1 MSQPTPEPPARPGQS
16 AVPARSWLP
25 LWCLLAVIWGSSFLL
40 IKVGLTGFD
49 PLPLATLRNVSGAV
63 TVLLILLVLRQRL
76 PCEPI
81 AWLHAAITGLLLAG
95 LPAVLF
101 AWAETRITSVLAGL
115 FNAATPLFTAL
126 AGLLI
131 ARGQRIGPNRTL
143 GLILGFAGVA
153 VMLGAWHTPA
163 GGLAGSAAA
172 IGATV
177 CYGLGIQWQQRFL
190 TPRRE
195 SPEAM
200 VAALLICA
208 AALLV
213 VVDVGSG
220 SLQSTSWQLG
230 PTLAVVALGAIG
242 TGTAYVIFY
251 RVLRLAGPL
260 TSSTITYASPLV
272 SILLGVTLLGE
283 TLRWNQPVGAA
294 IVLTGVALVQG
305 FLRPLPERR

>member
-40 IKVGLTGFD
+40 IKGGADRVRSVAARDAAECQRGRDRLAD
-49 PLPLATLRNVSGAV
+49 PARVAAAAAV
-63 TVLLILLVLRQRL
+63 RTDRVV
-76 PCEPI
+76 C
-81 AWLHAAITGLLLAG
+81 AAITGLLLAG

-126 AGLLI
+126 AGLSSPADSGSDPT
-131 ARGQRIGPNRTL
+131 ARSGSSSASP
-143 GLILGFAGVA
+143 
-153 VMLGAWHTPA
+153 AWPSCSAQHTPA

-177 CYGLGIQWQQRFL
+177 CYDPASSGSSASSRHGAGRPGDGRGAADLRRRAAGRRRRRQRI
-190 TPRRE
+190 
-195 SPEAM
+195 
-200 VAALLICA
+200 AA
-208 AALLV
+208 
-213 VVDVGSG
+213 VDVAGK
-220 SLQSTSWQLG
+220 LG